1 MNGSGYLPPFPFQ
14 GLGAVGPEVG
24 RRFSAFWVVRK
35 AVFSLS
41 TCTGQ
46 DTCLLC
52 LLGAAGRVVEGRSSV
67 F

>member
-14 GLGAVGPEVG
+14 GLGAAGPEVG
-24 RRFSAFWVVRK
+24 RRISAFWVVRK
-35 AVFSLS
+35 VFSSLS
-41 TCTGQ
+41 TCSGQ

>member
-14 GLGAVGPEVG
+14 GLGAAGPEVG
-24 RRFSAFWVVRK
+24 RRISALWVVRM

-46 DTCLLC
+46 DPCLLC